1 MSNLLAAMTLWQ
13 RELQRF
19 LRQPSRVFG
28 AIAMPLI
35 LWVLIGTG
43 LSSSFRLPGAP
54 TDLTYL
60 EYFFPGTVVLL
71 VLFAA
76 IFATF
81 SLIED
86 RHEGFLQG
94 VLVAPVS
101 RLSIVAGKVLGGATL
116 AWLQGVLVLALAPL
130 AGISL
135 DPSSLVAAAC
145 VLALL
150 AVALTSMGFAFAW
163 RIDSTQGY
171 HAVMNVLLI
180 PMWFLSGAFFP
191 LAGSP
196 VWLEWAMR
204 INPLTYGT
212 AAFRRALYG
221 ERLVGSEDLPSLQLS
236 LTVLTLWCLASF
248 VADLLVIRRGTVE

>member
-1 MSNLLAAMTLWQ
+1 MNDILASTTLWR

-28 AIAMPLI
+28 AVSMPLI

-43 LSSSFRLPGAP
+43 LSSSFKLPGAP
-54 TDLTYL
+54 DDLTYL

-76 IFATF
+76 IFSTF

-101 RLSIVAGKVLGGATL
+101 RFSIVVGKVFGGATL
-116 AWLQGVLVLALAPL
+116 AWIQGILILILAPL
-130 AGISL
+130 ADIPLSPTSAL
-135 DPSSLVAAAC
+135 AALG
-145 VLALL
+145 VLGLL
-150 AVALTSMGFAFAW
+150 AVALTGMGFAFAW
-163 RIDSTQGY
+163 KIDSTQGY
-171 HAVMNVLLI
+171 HAVMNVVLI

-191 LAGSP
+191 LTGSP

-204 INPLTYGT
+204 VNPLTYGT

-221 ERLVGSEDLPSLQLS
+221 DRFVGSVDLPSLELS
-236 LTVLTLWCLASF
+236 LVVLIVWCLVSL
-248 VADLLVIRRGTVE
+248 VADLMVLRKGTAR